1 MKVLKYGN
9 ADFKNKGE
17 NNGMTVRI
25 FCGDSVVE
33 LERKINGFI
42 NVKSNIVDIKF
53 SATNSYGHPIYTAM
67 VIMEEI

>member
-25 FCGDSVVE
+25 FREYRLTE
-33 LERKINGFI
+33 LERKINDFI
-42 NVKSNIVDIKF
+42 NAKSNIVDIKF
-53 SATNSYGHPIYTAM
+53 STSSYGQLIYYNAM
-67 VIMEEI
+67 VIMK

>member
-25 FCGDSVVE
+25 FREYSLIE
-33 LERKINGFI
+33 LERKINDFI
-42 NVKSNIVDIKF
+42 NVKNNIVDIKF
-53 SATNSYGHPIYTAM
+53 STTSYGQLIYYIAM
-67 VIMEEI
+67 VIMK

>member
-25 FCGDSVVE
+25 FREYSLIE
-33 LERKINGFI
+33 LERKINDFI
-42 NVKSNIVDIKF
+42 QVKTNIVDIKF
-53 SATNSYGHPIYTAM
+53 STTSYGQLIYYTAM
-67 VIMEEI
+67 VIMK

>member
-25 FCGDSVVE
+25 FSEYRLTE
-33 LERKINGFI
+33 LERKINDFI
-42 NVKSNIVDIKF
+42 NANSNIVDIKF
-53 SATNSYGHPIYTAM
+53 STSSYGQLIYYTAM
-67 VIMEEI
+67 VIMK

>member
-25 FCGDSVVE
+25 FCEYNLVE
-33 LERKINGFI
+33 LERKINDFI

-53 SATNSYGHPIYTAM
+53 STTNSYGKPIYTAM
-67 VIMEEI
+67 VIMK

>member
-9 ADFKNKGE
+9 ADFKNKGG

-25 FCGDSVVE
+25 FCGDRLTE
-33 LERKINGFI
+33 LERKINDFI

-53 SATNSYGHPIYTAM
+53 STTNSYGKPIYTAM
-67 VIMEEI
+67 VIMK

>member
-25 FCGDSVVE
+25 FREYSLIE
-33 LERKINGFI
+33 LERKINDFI
-42 NVKSNIVDIKF
+42 NVKNNIVDIKF
-53 SATNSYGHPIYTAM
+53 SITSYGQLIYYTAM
-67 VIMEEI
+67 VIMK

>member
-1 MKVLKYGN
+1 MKVLKYGK

-25 FCGDSVVE
+25 FREDRLTE
-33 LERKINGFI
+33 LERKINDFI

-53 SATNSYGHPIYTAM
+53 SATSSYGQSIYTAM
-67 VIMEEI
+67 VIMK

>member
-25 FCGDSVVE
+25 FSEYRLTE
-33 LERKINGFI
+33 LERKINDFI

-53 SATNSYGHPIYTAM
+53 STTSSYGQLIYYTAM
-67 VIMEEI
+67 VIMK

>member
-17 NNGMTVRI
+17 NNSMTVRI

-33 LERKINGFI
+33 LERKINDFI
-42 NVKSNIVDIKF
+42 NIKRNVADIKF
-53 SATNSYGHPIYTAM
+53 SVTNSYGRPIYIAM
-67 VIMEEI
+67 VIMK

>member
-33 LERKINGFI
+33 LERKINDFI

-53 SATNSYGHPIYTAM
+53 STSSYGQLIYYTAM
-67 VIMEEI
+67 VIMK

>member
-1 MKVLKYGN
+1 MKALKYGN

-33 LERKINGFI
+33 LERKINDFI
-42 NVKSNIVDIKF
+42 NVKNNIVDIKF
-53 SATNSYGHPIYTAM
+53 STTSYGQLIYYTAM
-67 VIMEEI
+67 VIMK

>member
-25 FCGDSVVE
+25 FREDRLTE
-33 LERKINGFI
+33 LERKINDFI
-42 NVKSNIVDIKF
+42 NVKRNVADIKF
-53 SATNSYGHPIYTAM
+53 SATNSYGKPIYAAM
-67 VIMEEI
+67 VIMK

>member
-25 FCGDSVVE
+25 FRGDSVVE
-33 LERKINGFI
+33 LERKINDFI

-53 SATNSYGHPIYTAM
+53 STTSYGQLIYYTAM
-67 VIMEEI
+67 VIMK

>member
-25 FCGDSVVE
+25 FSEYRLTE
-33 LERKINGFI
+33 LERKINDFI
-42 NVKSNIVDIKF
+42 NAKSNIVDIKF
-53 SATNSYGHPIYTAM
+53 STTSPYGQLIYYTAM
-67 VIMEEI
+67 VIMK

>member
-1 MKVLKYGN
+1 MKALKYGN

-25 FCGDSVVE
+25 FREYSLIE
-33 LERKINGFI
+33 LERKINDFI

-53 SATNSYGHPIYTAM
+53 STTNSYEHPIYTAM

>member
-25 FCGDSVVE
+25 FREYRLTE
-33 LERKINGFI
+33 LERKINDFI
-42 NVKSNIVDIKF
+42 NAKSNIVDIKF
-53 SATNSYGHPIYTAM
+53 STSSYGQLIYYTAM
-67 VIMEEI
+67 VIME

>member
-25 FCGDSVVE
+25 FREYRLTE
-33 LERKINGFI
+33 LERKINDFI
-42 NVKSNIVDIKF
+42 NGKNNIVDIKF
-53 SATNSYGHPIYTAM
+53 SIASSYGQLIYYTAM
-67 VIMEEI
+67 VIMK

>member
-9 ADFKNKGE
+9 ADFKNKGG

-25 FCGDSVVE
+25 FCGDRLTE
-33 LERKINGFI
+33 LERKINDFI

-53 SATNSYGHPIYTAM
+53 STTSYGQLIYYIAM
-67 VIMEEI
+67 VIMK

>member
-17 NNGMTVRI
+17 NNGMTVR
-25 FCGDSVVE
+25 FFREYRLTE
-33 LERKINGFI
+33 LERKINDFI

-53 SATNSYGHPIYTAM
+53 STSSYGQLIYYTAM
-67 VIMEEI
+67 VIME

>member
-25 FCGDSVVE
+25 FREYSLIE
-33 LERKINGFI
+33 LERKINDFI
-42 NVKSNIVDIKF
+42 NVKNNIVDIKF
-53 SATNSYGHPIYTAM
+53 SATSYGQLIYYIAM
-67 VIMEEI
+67 VIMK

>member
-33 LERKINGFI
+33 LERKINDFI

-53 SATNSYGHPIYTAM
+53 STTSYGQLIYYTAM
-67 VIMEEI
+67 VIME

>member
-25 FCGDSVVE
+25 FSEYRLTE
-33 LERKINGFI
+33 LERKINDFI
-42 NVKSNIVDIKF
+42 NAKSNIVDIKF
-53 SATNSYGHPIYTAM
+53 STTNSYGKPIYTAM
-67 VIMEEI
+67 VIMK